1 MSHMLSIS
9 RNFIDSPAGLPA
21 RIAMSLM
28 QASGQ
33 AALVE
38 RWSRDLSIPTLKVDW
53 LREVSKQRKTLFILG
68 SGESVEDLSA
78 AEWSIVRQN
87 FSIGIN
93 AWPLHPFVPDVLAF
107 EPFNEASTDYL
118 QLFEK
123 VLTEERFSRKKPKI
137 LLFRPKSDLDG
148 ARYLLLPDYL
158 KVNARIYGRYVP
170 NSRNLDTL
178 EKEISALEGL
188 QNRGRIAES
197 LLLDSG
203 ATVIRLVSLGLRLGF
218 KKIVLLG
225 IDLNGGQYFWEKN
238 PERLIARGLKNF
250 SPGFTRSIHQT
261 MSREDKPFI
270 VTEVLNVLN
279 AIMLRRDG
287 SLYAGSSK
295 SLLAGFFPIHQWQSP
310 QSSTSS
316 V

>member
-1 MSHMLSIS
+1 MLSIS

-21 RIAMSLM
+21 RIAISLM

-38 RWSRDLSIPTLKVDW
+38 RWSRDLGIPTLKVEW
-53 LREVSKQRKTLFILG
+53 LREVSKQPKTLFILG

-123 VLTEERFSRKKPKI
+123 VLTEKRFYRKKPKI
-137 LLFRPKSDLDG
+137 LLFRPKSERDG
-148 ARYLLLPDYL
+148 ARYLLLPEYL

-170 NSRNLDTL
+170 ISRNLRTL
-178 EKEISALEGL
+178 EGEIVAIDALQRRRL
-188 QNRGRIAES
+188 VADS
-197 LLLDSG
+197 LVLDSG
-203 ATVIRLVSLGLRLGF
+203 ASVIRMVSLGMRLGF
-218 KKIVLLG
+218 ADIVLLG
-225 IDLNGGQYFWEKN
+225 VDLNGGQYFWEKN
-238 PERLIARGLKNF
+238 TTRVSDRGLTSF
-250 SPGFTRSIHQT
+250 SPGFSRPLHQT

-270 VTEVLNVLN
+270 VTEILNTLQRILQTKN
-279 AIMLRRDG
+279 R
-287 SLYAGSSK
+287 SLFAGSANSR
-295 SLLAGFFPIHQWQSP
+295 LASDLPVWDWSQFE
-310 QSSTSS
+310 TNRR
-316 V
+316 

>member
-1 MSHMLSIS
+1 MLPIT
-9 RNFIDSPAGLPA
+9 RNFIDSPVGLPA

-38 RWSRDLSIPTLKVDW
+38 RWSRDLSIPALKVDW
-53 LREVSKQRKTLFILG
+53 LREASKQRKTLFILG

-123 VLTEERFSRKKPKI
+123 VLAEERFSRKMPKI

-148 ARYLLLPDYL
+148 ARYLLLPDHL